1 MTKQLKI
8 KDFLLIALLTALY
21 MLIYFATMLIS
32 APFGPFGHAISPGI
46 CALFS
51 GTVLYFMSKKVG
63 KMWQFTLMTF
73 LIMAIFTLL
82 GGGYLPWLI
91 SSVAMAILADVLAS
105 SSKNTSLIKL
115 AIASGFMHVGQ
126 AWGAIIP
133 SLFFVEKYKEEW
145 IQRGQSIKDME
156 ELIKYTTGVWSFIS
170 TVVVFLMAIAGIYLG
185 YFILRKHFKEN

>member
-1 MTKQLKI
+1 
-8 KDFLLIALLTALY
+8 
-21 MLIYFATMLIS
+21 
-32 APFGPFGHAISPGI
+32 
-46 CALFS
+46 
-51 GTVLYFMSKKVG
+51 
-63 KMWQFTLMTF
+63 
-73 LIMAIFTLL
+73 
-82 GGGYLPWLI
+82 
-91 SSVAMAILADVLAS
+91 MAILADVLAS

-156 ELIKYTTGVWSFIS
+156 ELIKYTTGVWSLIS
-170 TVVVFLMAIAGIYLG
+170 TVVVFLMAIAGSYLG